1 MQQQSQQPLAEKDA
15 EKAISIVVEVYCTV
29 TCPFCR
35 LTRHFL
41 QQQGIPY
48 IEFLVDKNA
57 LQHLQIDS
65 SARPVTVPQI
75 FIGGYHVGG
84 YEDLMVLNNT
94 GELTRLLESALP
106 FG

>member
-1 MQQQSQQPLAEKDA
+1 MYQQGHQPSEAKETEKDPLV
-15 EKAISIVVEVYCTV
+15 VVEVYCTV

-48 IEFLVDKNA
+48 VEFLVDKNT
-57 LQHLQIDS
+57 LQHLQMGS
-65 SARPVTVPQI
+65 STRPVTVPQI
-75 FIGGYHVGG
+75 FVGGYHVGG

-94 GELTRLLESALP
+94 GELVRMLESALP
-106 FG
+106 SE

>member
-1 MQQQSQQPLAEKDA
+1 MQQQSQQSLAAKDA
-15 EKAISIVVEVYCTV
+15 ERAMPVVVEVYCTV

-35 LTRHFL
+35 LTRYFL

-57 LQHLQIDS
+57 LQHLQIDR

-94 GELTRLLESALP
+94 GELARMLESALP
-106 FG
+106 VA